1 MNQTID
7 KELLL
12 ENLSHIPEIF
22 GAQDINLKQIEK
34 KFSVRITT
42 RENQIKIK
50 GNFNSI
56 NSVDTLLTQLE
67 DLLVSGYR
75 LKEDDIKFAARLVA
89 EDSKVRLK
97 NIFLERIAVSPK
109 KGFITPKSPTQR
121 ELVQSV
127 KQSDIILAIGP
138 AGTGKTYL
146 AVALAVEGLLKRQ
159 FKKIILARPAVEA
172 GEKLGF
178 LPGDIA
184 EKINP
189 YFMPLYDALDDAL
202 ESTRVRELMED
213 GIIEIAPLAYMRGR
227 TLNDSFVILDE
238 AQNSTKEQMKMFL
251 TRLGF
256 NSKMVITGDITQIDL
271 ENTKNS
277 GLIQAQTLLKNID
290 GISFVNFSE
299 KDVVRHDLVKHIIR
313 AYDQSGFKTD

>member
-1 MNQTID
+1 MNQIIN

-34 KFSVRITT
+34 KFGVRITT

-50 GNFNSI
+50 GDFDSI
-56 NSVDTLLTQLE
+56 NTVDILLTQLE
-67 DLLVSGYR
+67 HLLVSGYK
-75 LKEDDIKFAARLVA
+75 LKDDDIKFATRLVA
-89 EDSKVRLK
+89 EDKTISLK
-97 NIFLERIAVSPK
+97 TIFLERIAVSPK
-109 KGFITPKSPTQR
+109 KGFITPKSQNQR
-121 ELVQSV
+121 EFIKSV

-184 EKINP
+184 EKIDP
-189 YFMPLYDALDDAL
+189 YFMPLYDALDDA
-202 ESTRVRELMED
+202 
-213 GIIEIAPLAYMRGR
+213 
-227 TLNDSFVILDE
+227 
-238 AQNSTKEQMKMFL
+238 
-251 TRLGF
+251 
-256 NSKMVITGDITQIDL
+256 
-271 ENTKNS
+271 
-277 GLIQAQTLLKNID
+277 
-290 GISFVNFSE
+290 
-299 KDVVRHDLVKHIIR
+299 
-313 AYDQSGFKTD
+313 